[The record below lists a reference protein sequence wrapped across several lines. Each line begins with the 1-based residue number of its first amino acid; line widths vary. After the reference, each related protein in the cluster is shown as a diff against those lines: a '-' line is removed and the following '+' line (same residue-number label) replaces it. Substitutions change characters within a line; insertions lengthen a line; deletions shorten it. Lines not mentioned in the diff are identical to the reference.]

1 MNIKSVTAG
10 DEAWDAVKE
19 YAEQCSWRA
28 GKSLACRMDDQGFV
42 DWERVIVALD
52 KESICGFCTV
62 SKTDCIPNVDYS
74 PYIGYIFVGEMYRG
88 QRLSEKMI
96 QYAMK
101 YLKSLGFDK
110 AYLVS
115 DHVN

>member
-1 MNIKSVTAG
+1 
-10 DEAWDAVKE
+10 
-19 YAEQCSWRA
+19 
-28 GKSLACRMDDQGFV
+28 MDDQGFV

-62 SKTDCIPNVDYS
+62 TKTDCIPDVDYS